1 MSTPPDYLNWTTL
14 GIKNRFGLV
23 PFLIIAEFIQ
33 ATVYVAYK
41 LTIVIDLITQ
51 FQKMKFTCNRI
62 NIIDRIGHK
71 VIGFDTYFLNNG
83 ILRNLYL
90 ITIIFGPDT
99 IRIPD
104 CLLAFDTFAIGIIS
118 INYTT
123 HILFYTFF
131 SVNQIATCEL
141 QIAKSLERLIHLLQ
155 IERHATAFS
164 SGTG

>member
-14 GIKNRFGLV
+14 GIKDRFGLV
-23 PFLIIAEFIQ
+23 PFPHIAEFVQ

-71 VIGFDTYFLNNG
+71 VIGFDTYVLNDRV
-83 ILRNLYL
+83 LRNYYF
-90 ITIIFGPDT
+90 ITIVFGPDT
-99 IRIPD
+99 IHVPD
-104 CLLAFDTFAIGIIS
+104 CLLAFNTSAIGIVGI
-118 INYTT
+118 YHPTY
-123 HILFYTFF
+123 ILFYTCF
-131 SVNQIATCEL
+131 SVNHITTCEC